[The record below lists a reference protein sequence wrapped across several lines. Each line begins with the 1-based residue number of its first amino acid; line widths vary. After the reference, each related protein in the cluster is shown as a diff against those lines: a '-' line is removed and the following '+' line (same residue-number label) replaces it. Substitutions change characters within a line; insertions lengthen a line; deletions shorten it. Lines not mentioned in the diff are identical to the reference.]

1 MRIGIY
7 SPYLDTVGGGERYML
22 TIAQILA
29 PDNQIDILLD
39 SHLQTLDINEI
50 KGRVTRILDIS
61 LSGMDFV
68 NAPLGKGGDGFK
80 RLSFLKK
87 YDLLFYLTDGSI
99 FFSTAKKNILHI
111 QSPIKIT
118 KNSLIRKLKQSSWD
132 LVIYNSEFTK
142 KACEKYWK
150 IPGLVVYPPIDIK
163 DFKSAKPKTKQ
174 IISVGR
180 FFGYLRDKKQ
190 DLMIKVFKKIVDL
203 KKAQGW
209 SLHLVGGAQEGDSE
223 YVNELKELAKG
234 YPIEISPNLAFKDL
248 KNEYAKSAIY
258 WHAAGFGETDPE
270 KMEHFGITTV
280 EAMAAGCV
288 PVVINLG
295 GQKEIVKDGENGF
308 LWDTPEDFE
317 RKTVDLINNPGKL
330 EKISKSASG
339 MVAKF
344 STERFIEDINNIIL
358 N

>member
-1 MRIGIY
+1 
-7 SPYLDTVGGGERYML
+7 
-22 TIAQILA
+22 
-29 PDNQIDILLD
+29 
-39 SHLQTLDINEI
+39 
-50 KGRVTRILDIS
+50 
-61 LSGMDFV
+61 
-68 NAPLGKGGDGFK
+68 
-80 RLSFLKK
+80 
-87 YDLLFYLTDGSI
+87 
-99 FFSTAKKNILHI
+99 
-111 QSPIKIT
+111 
-118 KNSLIRKLKQSSWD
+118 
-132 LVIYNSEFTK
+132 
-142 KACEKYWK
+142 
-150 IPGLVVYPPIDIK
+150 LVVYPPIDIK